1 MEAIVLFLGLGG
13 SPSMQLATI
22 NDCIRNI
29 WVFFNWL
36 AT

>member
-1 MEAIVLFLGLGG
+1 
-13 SPSMQLATI
+13 MQLATI

-36 AT
+36 AKGLQGYLSRQFL